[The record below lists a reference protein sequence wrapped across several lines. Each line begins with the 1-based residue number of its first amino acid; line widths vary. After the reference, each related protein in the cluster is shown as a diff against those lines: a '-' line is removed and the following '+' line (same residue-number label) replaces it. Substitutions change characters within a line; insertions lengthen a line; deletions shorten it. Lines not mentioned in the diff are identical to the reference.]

1 MKNTLWPAFID
12 VVKRDVVPA
21 LGCTEPVSVALAT
34 AIAVNKLKMNY
45 QDITAINVLVSA
57 NLMKNGMG
65 VTVPGTGM
73 VGLEISCCCW
83 RCRWR

>member
-1 MKNTLWPAFID
+1 MKHTLWPAFID

-21 LGCTEPVSVALAT
+21 LGCTEPVSVALAA
-34 AIAVNKLKMNY
+34 AIAVNKLNINH

-73 VGLEISCCCW
+73 VGLEIAAAARCGCW
-83 RCRWR
+83 